1 MHSESQQP
9 WQLTDLLLAGLEE
22 HGQPRGGTDSARA
35 NCCDSKPRR
44 VTVAALPCSER
55 LMAAMSPSSPG
66 TEHQN
71 ITGDHRGAL
80 KLLWAQFPLLHS
92 SPQQKASTKATIW
105 RGGKN
110 RLSSFITAGCQ
121 AGSQL
126 NFSCA
131 LTQVLLVPEISHCWK
146 RSLLSFAPGLQAA
159 LPDTPPSPNDRPLPP
174 LLLQGPQAAVMG
186 SFQLPNPPHLGKK
199 LVPASTLYSNGAS
212 FPSRSSF
219 YAAVL
224 NGRLATASTEALPPA
239 ALRCF

>member
-1 MHSESQQP
+1 MAAHRP
-9 WQLTDLLLAGLEE
+9 PPRWAG
-22 HGQPRGGTDSARA
+22 RARA
-35 NCCDSKPRR
+35 ASRGHRFCTGKLLRLQTSRGNCCGP
-44 VTVAALPCSER
+44 ALQREANSSNVP
-55 LMAAMSPSSPG
+55 PSPG

-105 RGGKN
+105 GGGGGN

-146 RSLLSFAPGLQAA
+146 RSLLSFAPGLRAA

-186 SFQLPNPPHLGKK
+186 SFQLPNPPHLSKK

-224 NGRLATASTEALPPA
+224 NGRLATVSTEALPPA